1 MDFPGFS
8 PVNSHP
14 FLGSAIPVWSTP
26 QVTWKPLCSGDS
38 SKHPPPLRRFS
49 VTTTVGLWH
58 TVTYC
63 DDIYIYTYY
72 IHIIYIYM
80 NLLCSC
86 KKSKWGKSAE
96 RSIFDRFA
104 TEQPAHGDDPS
115 WFMAGPP
122 RKPAGRQPTWQ
133 STSSASAKGPGAG
146 SGNTHLLDQLYP
158 IISTHGTVKIKFMTQ
173 CFAIFMA

>member
-72 IHIIYIYM
+72 IHIIYILYTYYIYIWIYYVAAK
-80 NLLCSC
+80 NPSEE
-86 KKSKWGKSAE
+86 KVRSAQSLIVSL
-96 RSIFDRFA
+96 RNNQLMGTILVGSWPGHRVSQLGGNQHGRAQVAHQRKVLGQAPATLIFW
-104 TEQPAHGDDPS
+104 TNYIQSYPL
-115 WFMAGPP
+115 MA
-122 RKPAGRQPTWQ
+122 
-133 STSSASAKGPGAG
+133 
-146 SGNTHLLDQLYP
+146 L
-158 IISTHGTVKIKFMTQ
+158 
-173 CFAIFMA
+173 